1 MSPPLITSLIPSS
14 SAATVL
20 FPPNTSVPPP
30 LISAETQEK
39 ILQHSPPT
47 IISSRRAAALLSI
60 TALIP
65 SLHRTPPAAAF
76 SIGISGPKDWLR
88 EQKRKASRF
97 LLAPIDASRNSLNA
111 AYTFLTNGS
120 SDYADKDLEE
130 IQGLLRSAA
139 RDCVPQD
146 RNSFVTFQANT
157 GVEVCTFQLVVNNA
171 SSLLGDKDPVKL
183 EAEAKLS
190 DLIRSFRSLNGV
202 ANKTDIHLASSRKRR
217 VSMALE
223 KGDHVKGHMLLV
235 VLSFDFLTWGSTPGK
250 LPLTTLLRYLVRQN
264 VADALLDT
272 ISSLDKFEQGIK
284 DCLEI

>member
-1 MSPPLITSLIPSS
+1 
-14 SAATVL
+14 
-20 FPPNTSVPPP
+20 
-30 LISAETQEK
+30 
-39 ILQHSPPT
+39 
-47 IISSRRAAALLSI
+47 
-60 TALIP
+60 
-65 SLHRTPPAAAF
+65 
-76 SIGISGPKDWLR
+76 
-88 EQKRKASRF
+88 
-97 LLAPIDASRNSLNA
+97 
-111 AYTFLTNGS
+111 NGS

-157 GVEVCTFQLVVNNA
+157 GVELVVNNA

-183 EAEAKLS
+183 EAESKLS

-223 KGDHVKGHMLLV
+223 KGDHVKGHMPLV

-250 LPLTTLLRYLVRQN
+250 LPLTTVLRYLFNCFCCRQN